1 MTQLQAVCL
10 PPGPAGVTSDVGSR
24 PCPPPWHLSPE
35 RARGGGGRDKAGARG
50 LGEGRSQKRR
60 GARKRGRGLRDKGA
74 QGEEESG
81 PKTIVTTTSI
91 IIIAQ
96 CKLLRAG
103 QIMGFIC

>member
-35 RARGGGGRDKAGARG
+35 RARGGGGRDKAGAQG

-60 GARKRGRGLRDKGA
+60 GAQKRGRGLRDKGV
-74 QGEEESG
+74 QGDEESG

-91 IIIAQ
+91 M
-96 CKLLRAG
+96 
-103 QIMGFIC
+103 IMA